1 MPDQPA
7 SKRFL
12 SMLFIFLTLSLAA
25 FAAEPEPLSPEIQK
39 ALEAAVA
46 KELKAYGGQEP
57 IPGAVIGVWIPGK
70 APFLKGIGLSDIS
83 PSKPMAIDDKFRVG
97 SNTKTFVVTVLLQ
110 LVDEKKLS
118 LDDTISKFDLGV
130 TVPNADKITV
140 RQLCR
145 MESGLPD
152 VYNVPEMDK
161 IDITVNSK
169 FTAKQLVDIAGK
181 QPPLF
186 APGAKWNYSNTNYL
200 LLGMIIEKVSGH
212 TVADEIKNRLL
223 IPLELK
229 NTSYP
234 VTDAAMPTPFSHGY
248 ALDKTHQWEDNTVT
262 LPPSLT
268 GAAGVMVSDMADMK
282 KWVKAYVTGANNS
295 AATQKERLTCI
306 PIGTPGLF
314 FGLGIGCSGGWYGYT
329 GGIPGYNTGAYYLPS
344 KDATI
349 IAFVNSQQEK
359 PAPGVA
365 NSIVRDFTQILFPD
379 NVVFP
384 PTSAP
389 EQAAEKPAPAH

>member
-1 MPDQPA
+1 
-7 SKRFL
+7 
-12 SMLFIFLTLSLAA
+12 MLFIFLTLSLAA

-83 PSKPMAIDDKFRVG
+83 PAKPMAIDDKFRVG

-118 LDDTISKFDLGV
+118 LDDTISKFNLGV

-229 NTSYP
+229 NTS
-234 VTDAAMPTPFSHGY
+234 
-248 ALDKTHQWEDNTVT
+248 
-262 LPPSLT
+262 
-268 GAAGVMVSDMADMK
+268 
-282 KWVKAYVTGANNS
+282 
-295 AATQKERLTCI
+295 
-306 PIGTPGLF
+306 
-314 FGLGIGCSGGWYGYT
+314 
-329 GGIPGYNTGAYYLPS
+329 
-344 KDATI
+344 
-349 IAFVNSQQEK
+349 
-359 PAPGVA
+359 
-365 NSIVRDFTQILFPD
+365 
-379 NVVFP
+379 
-384 PTSAP
+384 
-389 EQAAEKPAPAH
+389 